1 VAFYTQIREY
11 HWPNAMN
18 FALPERYLCLVL
30 VCSSLTV
37 RAQTSKAPSPALDSQ
52 GIKTTVKEVGETINR
67 EYFDANLAARMNLTL
82 KQWLAEERYA
92 NVATPEALASKL
104 TADLYSLSRDKHLSV
119 VAVPSVVEGTYSG
132 AGETQQTRAENVRI
146 SNAGVQRVEILPGN
160 IGYLN
165 ITVFFRPNEAG
176 EAIAGAMHMLRH
188 ADALILD
195 SRDNMGG
202 SVDTVALLTSYF
214 FETPGLPLVDIVPRA
229 GEALHYGTQT
239 GIVDRDGKRPMYV
252 LTSSHT
258 WSGGEGIAYLLQE
271 RHRAEVIGE
280 TTVGAANV
288 TKPYKINS
296 PFYVNVPNSRIRSAV
311 RGSNW
316 EGTGVIPDIAVPA
329 ADALRVAQE
338 HALRQL
344 LSVTPDGS
352 WHRQLEQELQKIGA
366 EPVTQ

>member
-1 VAFYTQIREY
+1 
-11 HWPNAMN
+11 MMS
-18 FALPERYLCLVL
+18 ALLRRYLCLVL

-37 RAQTSKAPSPALDSQ
+37 WAQTSKPPSPTLDNQ
-52 GIKTTVKEVGETINR
+52 VIKTTIEEVGATINR
-67 EYFDANLAARMNLTL
+67 EYFDADLAARMNSSLM
-82 KQWLAEERYA
+82 QWLAEKRYA

-104 TADLYSLSRDKHLSV
+104 TDDLYSLSHDKHLSV
-119 VAVPSVVEGTYSG
+119 VAAPSIVEGIYSG

-160 IGYLN
+160 VGYLN

-176 EAIAGAMHMLRH
+176 EAIADAMHMLRH

-195 SRDNMGG
+195 SRDNVGG
-202 SVDTVALLTSYF
+202 SPDTVALLTSYF
-214 FETPGLPLVDIVPRA
+214 FDTSGLPLLDIIPRT
-229 GEALHYGTQT
+229 GDALHYVTHT
-239 GIVDRDGKRPMYV
+239 GIVERDGKRPMYV
-252 LTSSHT
+252 LTSAHT

-288 TKPYKINS
+288 TKPYKINA
-296 PFYVNVPNSRIRSAV
+296 PFYVNVPNSRIRTAI

-316 EGTGVIPDIAVPA
+316 EGTGVIPDVGVPA
-329 ADALRVAQE
+329 ADALRVAQG

-352 WHRQLEQELQKIGA
+352 WHRQLERELQKIEAQQG
-366 EPVTQ
+366 TK